1 MGQVG
6 IDIDTGHQ
14 TALKPKLLGH
24 CVVVDL
30 VIGVFRGVI
39 GFKLMGGDSVH
50 SSSISH
56 LVHLENDNRPARRL
70 RRCLVIHAQEGCGE
84 EM

>member
-24 CVVVDL
+24 RVVVDL
-30 VIGVFRGVI
+30 VIGIFSGVI
-39 GFKLMGGDSVH
+39 GFKLIGSDSDH
-50 SSSISH
+50 SSSISR

-70 RRCLVIHAQEGCGE
+70 RRCLEIHAEGGCGE